1 MVTSVPLDPTSILN
15 SQRGF
20 RAAPVQAGFME
31 QVLFLITLSYNG
43 KIGLVPAPGPHLALH
58 EQVESSAQRRFMPLL
73 QTNLSSS

>member
-1 MVTSVPLDPTSILN
+1 MAIVTSVPLDPTSILN

-43 KIGLVPAPGPHLALH
+43 KIGLVPAPAASDVLVPIYQPLAAHLK
-58 EQVESSAQRRFMPLL
+58 
-73 QTNLSSS
+73 

>member
-1 MVTSVPLDPTSILN
+1 MAIVTSVPLDPTSILN

-43 KIGLVPAPGPHLALH
+43 KIGLVPAPGSEILC
-58 EQVESSAQRRFMPLL
+58 SAE
-73 QTNLSSS
+73 